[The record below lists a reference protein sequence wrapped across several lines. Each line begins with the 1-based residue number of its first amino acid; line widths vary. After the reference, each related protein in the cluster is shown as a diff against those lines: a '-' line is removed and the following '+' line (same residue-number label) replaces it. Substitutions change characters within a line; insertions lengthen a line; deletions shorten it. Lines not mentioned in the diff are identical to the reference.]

1 MIEERGDGY
10 GELACREAVRSME
23 AAAVSERTKNYM
35 LRCLPGLGSGVEM
48 QCPAT
53 MGISKTGMVAS
64 AYGPGPATAKG
75 LPVVIAT
82 MSGYMSTIVDK
93 WPTITKTQQQE
104 LSSLE
109 GNELWYII
117 GKAVDKKDTTLAL
130 LALQARMGDNL
141 VAVRKATRGIRARK
155 HTPFLIV
162 LAAYEDFDND
172 TYRAAGMSELIE
184 LSANVLEQLKRQD
197 IDAKEQ
203 DFLNIN
209 LGT

>member
-10 GELACREAVRSME
+10 GELACREVVRSME

-35 LRCLPGLGSGVEM
+35 RRCLPGLSSGVEM
-48 QCPAT
+48 LCPAT
-53 MGISKTGMVAS
+53 MGVSRTGMLAT

-82 MSGYMSTIVDK
+82 MSGYMSTVVDK

-104 LSSLE
+104 LGSLE
-109 GNELWYII
+109 NNELWYVI

-130 LALQARMGDNL
+130 LALRAKMGEYL
-141 VAVRKATRGIRARK
+141 ITVRKATRTIRARK

-162 LAAYEDFDND
+162 LAAYEDFDNGD
-172 TYRAAGMSELIE
+172 TYRAAGMSQLIE

-203 DFLNIN
+203 DFIN
-209 LGT
+209 V